1 MIMKPTDS
9 RPLHPLVRRGVA
21 GRWLRAGLIVA
32 LALSAGTLAL
42 AQQPGISDDVV
53 KIGVLTDMSGISS
66 DNSGKGSVVAAQLAI
81 EDFAK
86 DGKVLGKP
94 IELISAD
101 HQGKTDI
108 GANLAREWFD
118 TKQVDMITDLTFS
131 NVALAVQKIADD
143 KNRLALVTGAGST
156 AVTNEQCNKS
166 TVHWMYDTYALATGT
181 SRELIRQGLKTW
193 FFITADY
200 AFGHA
205 LEKDAR
211 AIIEKQGGKV
221 LGAVRHPVGTND
233 MSSFLLQA
241 QASNAQVIA
250 LANSGADTLNTVKQ
264 AREFG
269 IGRDGKQVFALLLS
283 LITEIKA
290 MGVENA
296 QGLYITTGFYWDQDE
311 QARTFSRRY
320 YERIQK
326 MPTMMQAAVYS
337 AVLHYLKA
345 VQAAGTDEAQA
356 VVAKMKATEVN
367 DAVVRKGHIRADGR
381 LVHGMLLVQV
391 KTPAESK
398 EPWDLYK
405 IKAVIPGDEAFQP
418 LEQSRCSLVRKSMRA
433 TPSAP
438 AST

>member
-1 MIMKPTDS
+1 MISRPMDS
-9 RPLHPLVRRGVA
+9 RAPRPLAQIGGA
-21 GRWLRAGLIVA
+21 ARWWHTGIVA
-32 LALSAGTLAL
+32 LALSVGTLAL
-42 AQQPGISDDVV
+42 AQVASISDGVV

-118 TKQVDMITDLTFS
+118 TRQVDMITDLTFS

-143 KNRLALVTGAGST
+143 KNRLALITGAGST
-156 AVTNEQCNKS
+156 AITNEQCNKA

-181 SRELIRQGLKTW
+181 SRELTRQGLKTW

-221 LGAVRHPVGTND
+221 LGSVRHPVGTND

-250 LANSGADTLNTVKQ
+250 LANSGADTLNAVKQ

-269 IGRDGKQVFALLLS
+269 VGRDGQQVFALLLS

-290 MGVENA
+290 MGTENG

-311 QARTFSRRY
+311 QTRAFSRRY

-326 MPTMMQAAVYS
+326 MPTMMQAAAYS

-345 VQAAGTDEAQA
+345 IEAAGTDDAQA
-356 VVAKMKATEVN
+356 VMAKIKAAEVN

-381 LVHGMLLVQV
+381 LVHDMLLVQV

-418 LEQSRCSLVRKSMRA
+418 LEQSHCPLAGRS
-433 TPSAP
+433 
-438 AST
+438 

>member
-1 MIMKPTDS
+1 MAIGKRLARDGT
-9 RPLHPLVRRGVA
+9 R
-21 GRWLRAGLIVA
+21 IV
-32 LALSAGTLAL
+32 LGTLAL
-42 AQQPGISDDVV
+42 LAATWAHAAGISDDVV
-53 KIGVLTDMSGISS
+53 KIGVLTDMSGVSA
-66 DNSGKGSVVAAQLAI
+66 DNSGKGSVAAAELAI

-86 DGKVLGKP
+86 DKKVLGKP

-118 TKQVDMITDLTFS
+118 TRQVDMITDLTFS

-143 KNRLALVTGAGST
+143 KGRLALVTGAGS
-156 AVTNEQCNKS
+156 AAITNEQCNKS

-181 SRELIRQGLKTW
+181 ARALSAQGLKTW
-193 FFITADY
+193 YFITADY

-211 AIIEKQGGKV
+211 AIVLAQGGQV
-221 LGAVRHPVGTND
+221 LGGVKHPVGISD

-241 QASNAQVIA
+241 QNSKAQVIG

-269 IGRDGKQVFALLLS
+269 LGVGANKQVFTPLLA
-283 LITEIKA
+283 LITEIHG
-290 MGVENA
+290 MGLQNA
-296 QGLYITTGFYWDQDE
+296 QGMFITTGFYWDQDE
-311 QARTFSRRY
+311 QTRTFSRRY
-320 YERIQK
+320 FERMKK

-345 VQAAGTDEAQA
+345 IQAAGTDDAQA
-356 VVAKMKATEVN
+356 VMAKMKATEVN
-367 DAVVRKGHIRADGR
+367 DAVVRKGRIRGDGR
-381 LVHGMLLVQV
+381 LVHDMLLVQV

-398 EPWDLYK
+398 APWDLYQ
-405 IKAVIPGDEAFQP
+405 IKSVIPGEQAFQP
-418 LEQSRCSLVRKSMRA
+418 LAQSRCPLIKK
-433 TPSAP
+433 
-438 AST
+438 